1 MATKPLKT
9 ITFPGLPDTYTI
21 PQVDPTPVANS
32 LNAVASGAVK
42 KLDDFVKAGLSI
54 VKVNL
59 KSLMIDHDK
68 VYLYTGSETGESTG
82 YWYYYNGTQFVPG
95 GLYGAG
101 IQIDSTPTQG
111 STNAV
116 SSGGV
121 YSALDALQAQIPQI
135 DSTLSQSG
143 QAADAKVVG
152 DDIASLNEGY
162 LLFDIVQDS
171 YITTA
176 GVITPYAG
184 WSRTDYIEC
193 SEYDTLE
200 VESTVGSASMYNVF
214 YDENK
219 TFISGTRFRIN
230 PGANTFAIPENA
242 AYFILSNS
250 TAAVE
255 NYKLSLNVTSVEIV
269 GYTNPYYNLNAL
281 NGMEVTFKFDTITF
295 LLNKQIVTK
304 TWDDL
309 KAEIPGAYQ
318 NVDDAK
324 MRDVGYTYN
333 TRYRLIVD
341 KLGRFKWTTNTQNT
355 ANTVIGA
362 DVSDGDYE
370 HPTRAFGT
378 LTEQVQQ
385 KVFNVPRKLQEE
397 LPLDVVIEL
406 DAKEDALY
414 SKFDDSDFVMGYYSD
429 NHMYG
434 FEVGVETPMT
444 TLALSRYDKHIDF
457 DSILCCGDSV
467 LSGAVYQNDGSPY
480 TALINANFM
489 LDRNKLLF
497 VEGNHDRNIIAPVMP
512 TKDFINLMYRPLK
525 RQDGVHFGGNGR
537 PYFYRDF
544 TDRKIRIICLDLY
557 DVLPDEN
564 YNYHS
569 GYKQNQMEW
578 LANTAL
584 NVPDSGW
591 HVLVATHVAPYG
603 ESDGMTDNGT
613 PPYNSNVLIGIL
625 ESFKNG
631 TSVTINSTA
640 TIEAIPAYSITTN
653 FSNAG
658 NLIGCFVGH
667 NHVDVDLVKNGI
679 HYVSI
684 ECGYVEYNDKD
695 YRTPFSYSAI
705 AFDVVVINTA
715 NKSVKFYRI
724 GYGENRE
731 FNY

>member
-1 MATKPLKT
+1 MAK
-9 ITFPGLPDTYTI
+9 ITEYPVTTSIQNDDVLLVDGAAGTRGLS
-21 PQVDPTPVANS
+21 VS
-32 LNAVASGAVK
+32 GFSEAVAQRVVNDSQAFSGLVG
-42 KLDDFVKAGLSI
+42 D
-54 VKVNL
+54 VNDL
-59 KSLMIDHDK
+59 KSDL
-68 VYLYTGSETGESTG
+68 SE
-82 YWYYYNGTQFVPG
+82 V
-95 GLYGAG
+95 
-101 IQIDSTPTQG
+101 
-111 STNAV
+111 
-116 SSGGV
+116 
-121 YSALDALQAQIPQI
+121 
-135 DSTLSQSG
+135 
-143 QAADAKVVG
+143 
-152 DDIASLNEGY
+152 NEGY
-162 LLFDIVQDS
+162 LLFDIVRDS
-171 YITTA
+171 YITTD
-176 GVITPYAG
+176 GVITPSAG
-184 WSRTDYIEC
+184 WSRTDYIDC
-193 SEYDTLE
+193 YEYDTLE

-219 TFISGTRFRIN
+219 TFISGSRFTVAS
-230 PGANTFAIPENA
+230 GVNTIVIPDNA

-255 NYKLSLNVTSVEIV
+255 NYKIRLNITSVEIV
-269 GYTNPYYNLNAL
+269 GYTNPYYNLSAL
-281 NGMEVTFKFDTITF
+281 IGMEVTFKFDTITF
-295 LLNKQIVTK
+295 LLNGHSVTK
-304 TWDDL
+304 TWNDL
-309 KAEIPGAYQ
+309 KTEIPGAYL

-324 MRDVGYTYN
+324 MRDVGYTYA

-341 KLGRFKWTTNTQNT
+341 KLGRFKWDKNTQNT

-362 DVSDGDYE
+362 YVSDGDYE
-370 HPTRAFGT
+370 HPARTFGT
-378 LTEQVQQ
+378 LTEYVQQ

-406 DAKEDALY
+406 DAKEDTLY
-414 SKFDDSDFVMGYYSD
+414 SKFDDSDFVLGYYSD

-467 LSGAVYQNDGSPY
+467 LSYSASVYQNDGSPY

-497 VEGNHDRNIIAPVMP
+497 VEGNHDRNIVDPVMP

-525 RQDGVHFGGNGR
+525 KLNDVVFGGAGK
-537 PYFYRDF
+537 PYYYRDF
-544 TDRKIRIICLDLY
+544 PKHKIRIVCLDLY
-557 DVLPDEN
+557 DVLPDDS

-569 GYKQNQMEW
+569 GYKQDQMEW
-578 LANTAL
+578 LANVAL
-584 NVPDSGW
+584 NVPNSGW
-591 HVLVATHVAPYG
+591 NVLIATHASPYG

-613 PPYNSNVLIGIL
+613 PAYNSNVLIGIL

-640 TIEAIPAYSITTN
+640 TIEQIPTYSITTN
-653 FSNAG
+653 FSTAG

-667 NHVDVDLVKNGI
+667 NHVDVNLVKNGI

-684 ECGYVEYNDKD
+684 ECGYVEDNDKE
-695 YRTPFSYSAI
+695 YRAPFSYSAI

-715 NKSVKFYRI
+715 NRSVKFYRI